1 VELVERDIVGPL
13 TMFIVALP
21 GRPPPSGVT
30 FTAPPVADEVNEP
43 VSTPLLML
51 QLRDVAT
58 PAPDKPQI
66 PLASE
71 ANPYPLTVITLLALV
86 MGGERV
92 TEGVTVK
99 EVVPV
104 SVVVP

>member
-1 VELVERDIVGPL
+1 MVIPP
-13 TMFIVALP
+13 VALT
-21 GRPPPSGVT
+21 GRPASGVT
-30 FTAPPVADEVNEP
+30 VTVPVIPEVNEP

-58 PAPDKPQI
+58 PVPDKVQI

-71 ANPYPLTVITLLALV
+71 ANPYPLTVITLLVLV
-86 MGGERV
+86 MDGERV
-92 TEGVTVK
+92 TEGVTAK